1 MAISTRSP
9 FGSGR
14 RSRLV
19 SRSTATGMPSYPP
32 PILLPR
38 MSDLPAAAL
47 DYQAVVSE
55 YFLGLRGSGLMLSP
69 LDQEVVADWER
80 RGLPVAIVCRGL
92 RRGLEDLAERRAS
105 GPRSIRALRF
115 AVEDEWHAYRDA
127 RVGDSPAPPAEGA
140 AAEERLARAREV
152 LAQAGRDAGSVE
164 REGYRAAWNAL
175 AAADAHP
182 GTPLERVEAAFA
194 QADARILAAWL
205 AGLETPRRRALGP
218 RIRLLAGP
226 RRRGESRRSHREA
239 LRAHLLDA
247 ARAAG
252 LTCLRGSV

>member
-1 MAISTRSP
+1 
-9 FGSGR
+9 
-14 RSRLV
+14 
-19 SRSTATGMPSYPP
+19 
-32 PILLPR
+32 
-38 MSDLPAAAL
+38 MSDLPATAL
-47 DYQAVVSE
+47 DYQAVVAE
-55 YFLGLRGSGLMLSP
+55 YFLGLRGCALMLSP
-69 LDQEVVADWER
+69 LDQEVVAEWER
-80 RGLPVAIVCRGL
+80 RGLPVAVVCRGL

-127 RVGDSPAPPAEGA
+127 RVGEAPAPPGEEA
-140 AAEERLARAREV
+140 AAGARLARAREI
-152 LAQAGRDAGSVE
+152 LTEAGRFAPGGE
-164 REGYRAAWNAL
+164 REGYRAAWRAL

-182 GTPLERVEAAFA
+182 GTPLERVETAFA
-194 QADARILAAWL
+194 EADGRILSAWL
-205 AGLETPRRRALGP
+205 AGLAPAQRRALGP

-226 RRRGESRRSHREA
+226 RRRDESLRGHREA